1 MFRWTH
7 LIHSIAWLSID
18 FLGNA
23 RNVLGE
29 IHMKKMLLREIAWE
43 FRLIDLL
50 ECWTLISKLDSMYI
64 FIIKYKNIYTY
75 VVCVLYRPYHK
86 NMTQRHDLSAKS
98 RLSKRAYYF
107 IISHIVLFHFTA
119 RHLAFI
125 CIYILVIYMCVY
137 CSYVCL
143 YLSHMNCTTNDDYYF
158 FFILIIIM
166 VIYMRNNGQWA
177 RSMAHLKWS
186 LFLRIAVEAILCQHE
201 HFHTHTRTQQQHH
214 SHYSFNEAKH
224 LWMKRWE
231 KKNSA
236 CLKYI

>member
-1 MFRWTH
+1 MFRHSEQSDTDICAQSNFVLRTSKEPKKKTFVILFILTWINLNNMFRWTL

-29 IHMKKMLLREIAWE
+29 IHMKKMLLREIAWK

-158 FFILIIIM
+158 FF
-166 VIYMRNNGQWA
+166 
-177 RSMAHLKWS
+177 
-186 LFLRIAVEAILCQHE
+186 LFLSLLW
-201 HFHTHTRTQQQHH
+201 
-214 SHYSFNEAKH
+214 SFIWGTTASEQG
-224 LWMKRWE
+224 RWPIW
-231 KKNSA
+231 SGPYFYA
-236 CLKYI
+236 SQ